1 MSKDQELRPGFR
13 IPVEILLRAYAEG
26 IFPMAEDAAN
36 PEVFWVRPERR
47 GILPLDDFHIPR
59 SLAKAIRQK
68 PFEIRLDT
76 DFDGVIAGC
85 AGARRREGA
94 TWINAP
100 IRDAY
105 RRLFEIGH
113 CHTVEAWK
121 DGRLVGGLYGVT
133 LGRAFFGESMFSRA
147 TDASKICLVHLVEH
161 LKTRDFILLDTQ
173 FVTDHL
179 ARFGAIEVP
188 RRKYEEM
195 LAEAL
200 KGEARFDE

>member
-1 MSKDQELRPGFR
+1 
-13 IPVEILLRAYAEG
+13 
-26 IFPMAEDAAN
+26 
-36 PEVFWVRPERR
+36 
-47 GILPLDDFHIPR
+47 
-59 SLAKAIRQK
+59 
-68 PFEIRLDT
+68 
-76 DFDGVIAGC
+76 
-85 AGARRREGA
+85 
-94 TWINAP
+94 
-100 IRDAY
+100 
-105 RRLFEIGH
+105 
-113 CHTVEAWK
+113 
-121 DGRLVGGLYGVT
+121 
-133 LGRAFFGESMFSRA
+133 MFSRA